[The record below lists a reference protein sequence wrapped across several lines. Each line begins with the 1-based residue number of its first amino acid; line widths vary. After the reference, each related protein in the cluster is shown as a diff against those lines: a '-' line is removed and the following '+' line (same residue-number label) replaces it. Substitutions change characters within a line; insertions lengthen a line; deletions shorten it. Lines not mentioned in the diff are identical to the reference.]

1 MGGRFSIVAAG
12 SGCFRIRNSASRL
25 SKVGIGAKDTVF
37 TQPSKLFAFFPLY
50 LSTLYLSTLTYVHI
64 LPFPFYMRSYYVERS
79 RKKYL
84 NNSLY
89 FVNLILISDFDG
101 IFKNSE
107 LKIGEKLSTS
117 RVLYIIPAI

>member
-1 MGGRFSIVAAG
+1 
-12 SGCFRIRNSASRL
+12 
-25 SKVGIGAKDTVF
+25 
-37 TQPSKLFAFFPLY
+37 
-50 LSTLYLSTLTYVHI
+50 
-64 LPFPFYMRSYYVERS
+64 MRSYYVERS

-107 LKIGEKLSTS
+107 LKIGEKLKHFKGIVHNPRYLRPLISD
-117 RVLYIIPAI
+117 IF